1 MFDNLTIRDTRPIAI
16 TKRVFQ
22 VGVVAYFAIGLTA
35 GYRAFFQIH
44 SLEVTANEQTL
55 HSGSVITTNIV
66 TYARVPVTV
75 RLELIQGAHS
85 EELLTKGI
93 RDNEWAF
100 LDPRPQ
106 HASQTVVITPEVL
119 WRFQN
124 GPARVR
130 ATGIGR
136 MQLSHTPPPVVR
148 EVGVEI
154 QRQ

>member
-1 MFDNLTIRDTRPIAI
+1 MFDNLTIRDTRPIALM
-16 TKRVFQ
+16 KRIFQ

-44 SLEVTANEQTL
+44 SLEVSANDQML
-55 HSGSVITTNIV
+55 RSGSVITTKVV

-75 RLELIQGAHS
+75 KLELIQGAHS
-85 EELLTKGI
+85 EELLTRGV

-106 HASQTVVITPEVL
+106 HASATLIITPDVL
-119 WRFQN
+119 GRFQN
-124 GPARVR
+124 GPGRLR
-130 ATGIGR
+130 ATAIGR

-148 EVGVEI
+148 EVAVEI
-154 QRQ
+154 QR

>member
-1 MFDNLTIRDTRPIAI
+1 MFDNLTIRDARPIALM
-16 TKRVFQ
+16 KRIFQ

-55 HSGSVITTNIV
+55 HGGSVITTKIV

-75 RLELIQGAHS
+75 KLELIQGTYS
-85 EELLTKGI
+85 EELFTKGV
-93 RDNEWAF
+93 RGNEWAF

-106 HASQTVVITPEVL
+106 HASQTLVITPEVL
-119 WRFQN
+119 GRFQN
-124 GPARVR
+124 GPGQLR
-130 ATGIGR
+130 ATAIGR

-148 EVGVEI
+148 EMAVEI
-154 QRQ
+154 QR